1 MSKQDTKLEIM
12 ELLEENNFYSKMAM
26 QKAGHVGLLVMAVY
40 IIMKEN
46 ANGKEDKLSK
56 IILTLTMI
64 LLLLDDVENIVH
76 IGKKL
81 AEN

>member
-40 IIMKEN
+40 IIMKAN
-46 ANGKEDKLSK
+46 AKGKEDKLSK

>member
-1 MSKQDTKLEIM
+1 MSKLDTKTEIM
-12 ELLEENNFYSKMAM
+12 ELLEENNFYGKMAM

-46 ANGKEDKLSK
+46 AKGKEDKLSK
-56 IILTLTMI
+56 IILTITMV
-64 LLLLDDVENIVH
+64 LLILDDVENIVH

-81 AEN
+81 TEH

>member
-1 MSKQDTKLEIM
+1 MGKQDTKTEIM

-46 ANGKEDKLSK
+46 AKEKEDKLSK
-56 IILTLTMI
+56 IILTITMV
-64 LLLLDDVENIVH
+64 LLILDDVENIVH

-81 AEN
+81 TEH

>member
-1 MSKQDTKLEIM
+1 
-12 ELLEENNFYSKMAM
+12 MAM

>member
-1 MSKQDTKLEIM
+1 MSKQDTKTEIM

-46 ANGKEDKLSK
+46 AKGKEDKLSK
-56 IILTLTMI
+56 IILTLTMV
-64 LLLLDDVENIVH
+64 LLLLDDIENIVH

>member
-26 QKAGHVGLLVMAVY
+26 QKAGHVGLLVMALY

-46 ANGKEDKLSK
+46 AKGKEDKLSK

>member
-46 ANGKEDKLSK
+46 AKGKEDKLSK

>member
-1 MSKQDTKLEIM
+1 MGKQDTKIEIM

-26 QKAGHVGLLVMAVY
+26 QKAGHVGLLVMALY

>member
-56 IILTLTMI
+56 IILTTGAVSSSMTKT
-64 LLLLDDVENIVH
+64 VVVFSA
-76 IGKKL
+76 KR
-81 AEN
+81 

>member
-1 MSKQDTKLEIM
+1 MSKQDTKIEIM

-46 ANGKEDKLSK
+46 AKGKEDKLSK